1 MRKADAPD
9 YYNGAYSQRNYA
21 SACPGSLHHAFA
33 LALALAPVI
42 KHPMDLGTILKKVKA
57 QAYKDKKAFKADLE
71 LIWDN
76 CFIYNTLAVSR
87 LHCQC
92 PNTNAWPC

>member
-1 MRKADAPD
+1 MVRTPRETPRPPAQAHSSHAP
-9 YYNGAYSQRNYA
+9 
-21 SACPGSLHHAFA
+21 A
-33 LALALAPVI
+33 LALVI